1 MDNIPSY
8 NEENIISSVKLLEEI
23 ELNNENSPK
32 EKEIDLENNQV
43 QNLSIF
49 SDSDYFKEDSQS
61 KIPNFNNININHT
74 LSFNSINTFF
84 NNKKIYF
91 ITKNQKI
98 KTNFNFIIKNCPS
111 IIKILNNYK
120 SNNYNKNIKNNEI
133 LIELPNEITK
143 ENIFYFH
150 KFIEKTLNFNQ
161 NNNTN
166 ENAFIILNILLV
178 SLYFENNIVKNSLL
192 STEIPKILNLKNSLF
207 FYKFSLNQLNKKT
220 KNNNNEI
227 WNYIISLCIKIYSEN
242 LLILKN
248 DEKFNKEIRRS
259 EKKLIFDLY
268 CQKNK
273 LNIKD
278 DLINYFCESLG
289 FNEENILLLLNDLY
303 NEQFEIKNISNFLN
317 NLMPTIIN
325 LNKDK
330 NYDNFEVKFNSYS
343 TIFEILCEKREEKFR
358 INFKVKDFFCF
369 IFNIVYFD
377 DEKPILNFSKNSNF
391 SIPIKEKE
399 NVLYVY
405 FKIDFLFTVLFNFFL
420 NNPIK
425 YINAFN
431 KIKKP
436 HKNFIKEIFVNFKN
450 SHINNN
456 ISLISFINYYE
467 NYLGKQN
474 NLVNINEIIQ
484 TINLR
489 EVNLDILSEF
499 YIKFYNNKDINQDNL
514 NFINKILKENN
525 LDKIINHCAKKI
537 NFEIK
542 TKKINH
548 LLNNISIENKNNFSI
563 LPSKNI
569 NIIHKTNIKRNYIE
583 KLIDDYDNVKHE
595 KFKSFKYNNNNTN
608 YKRSNTNATERNE
621 SNSPSFY
628 NKFTTKS
635 TLPKSNSLKKNSQL
649 NNINNLNKIRNQS
662 NFGTMINKNKK

>member
-43 QNLSIF
+43 QNLSLF
-49 SDSDYFKEDSQS
+49 SDSDYFKEDFQQKKS
-61 KIPNFNNININHT
+61 NFNNININQT
-74 LSFNSINTFF
+74 LSFNSINTFL

-98 KTNFNFIIKNCPS
+98 KTNINFIIKNCPS
-111 IIKILNNYK
+111 IVNLLNNFK
-120 SNNYNKNIKNNEI
+120 SNNNNIKNNEI
-133 LIELPNEITK
+133 LIELPNDITK
-143 ENIFYFH
+143 ENIIYFY
-150 KFIEKTLNFNQ
+150 KYIENSLIFNQ

-166 ENAFIILNILLV
+166 ENANIILNILLV
-178 SLYFENNIVKNSLL
+178 SLYFENNNVKNSLL
-192 STEIPKILNLKNSLF
+192 STEIPKIFNLKNSLF
-207 FYKFSLNQLNKKT
+207 FYKFSLNHLNKSK
-220 KNNNNEI
+220 KNNNNNNEI
-227 WNYIISLCIKIYSEN
+227 WNYIISLCIKIYSDN
-242 LLILKN
+242 LLILIN
-248 DEKFNKEIRRS
+248 DEKFNKEIRTS

-273 LNIKD
+273 LNIKEN
-278 DLINYFCESLG
+278 LIKYFCESLG
-289 FNEENILLLLNDLY
+289 FNEENILLLLNNLY
-303 NEQFEIKNISNFLN
+303 NEQFEINNISNFLN

-325 LNKDK
+325 LNKEK
-330 NYDNFEVKFNSYS
+330 NYDSFEVNFNSYS
-343 TIFEILCEKREEKFR
+343 TVFEILREKRDEKFR
-358 INFKVKDFFCF
+358 INFKVKDILCF
-369 IFNIVYFD
+369 IFNIIYFN

-391 SIPIKEKE
+391 SVPIKEKE

-425 YINAFN
+425 YVNSFN
-431 KIKKP
+431 NIKKP
-436 HKNFIKEIFVNFKN
+436 HKNFIKEIFINFKN
-450 SHINNN
+450 KHVNSNV
-456 ISLISFINYYE
+456 SLISFINYYE
-467 NYLGKQN
+467 NYLGKEN

-484 TINLR
+484 NINLR

-542 TKKINH
+542 TKKINN
-548 LLNNISIENKNNFSI
+548 LLNKISIENKYNFSI
-563 LPSKNI
+563 LAKKKENNSNKNI
-569 NIIHKTNIKRNYIE
+569 ERNYIE
-583 KLIDDYDNVKHE
+583 KLIDDYDNIKHE
-595 KFKSFKYNNNNTN
+595 KFKNKYNNHNIN
-608 YKRSNTNATERNE
+608 YKRSNTNATDRNE
-621 SNSPSFY
+621 SNSPSYY

-635 TLPKSNSLKKNSQL
+635 TLPKSNSLKKNSK
-649 NNINNLNKIRNQS
+649 INSIINLKKNKNHS
-662 NFGTMINKNKK
+662 NFGTVVNKNKK